1 MPSFPR
7 RLPSDWEFWQA
18 ATLIALAVWILAETN
33 RFWLMSALQSLAWS
47 LHGTVPGVPQAGLD
61 QIRPVVDVFTAM
73 WLPVALCT
81 FFLGFFAF
89 HVEAERHREADERR
103 SPRGLRKD

>member
-18 ATLIALAVWILAETN
+18 ATLVALAVWVVAETN
-33 RFWLMSALQSLAWS
+33 RFALMSRLQSLAWS
-47 LHGTVPGVPQAGLD
+47 LHGTVPGVPQASLD
-61 QIRPVVDVFTAM
+61 QIRPVVDIFAAM

-81 FFLGFFAF
+81 FSLGFFAF
-89 HVEAERHREADERR
+89 HAEAERRREVDEGR
-103 SPRGLRKD
+103 